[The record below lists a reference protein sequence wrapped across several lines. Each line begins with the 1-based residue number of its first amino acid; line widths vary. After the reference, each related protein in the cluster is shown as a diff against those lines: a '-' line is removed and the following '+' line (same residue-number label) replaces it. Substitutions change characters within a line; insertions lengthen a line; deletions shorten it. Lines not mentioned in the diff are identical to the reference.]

1 LNDPDFAFIFDN
13 NADVRPEAE
22 ILTAEGH
29 AIRPD
34 RVIIKEGRAIVVD
47 YKTGRPMEKYKTQ
60 LQQYAKYLEDLGY
73 KDVRKYLLY
82 LEPEVRLEEVK

>member
-1 LNDPDFAFIFDN
+1 
-13 NADVRPEAE
+13 
-22 ILTAEGH
+22 
-29 AIRPD
+29 
-34 RVIIKEGRAIVVD
+34 VVD